1 MALFSIKSAGAV
13 FQVRSLFESTRDYC
27 RAYLTEE
34 AADCI
39 IEICREDLD
48 FEQRAAREEAE
59 LEGFR
64 YRNFPDPYLERT
76 AIQRKAAEFLFSR
89 DVLVFHGSVVAV
101 DGQGYLFTAK
111 SGTGKSTH
119 TRFWRQVFGDRA
131 VMVNDDKPFLRFT
144 EEGVLVC
151 GSPWSGKHGLDTNIT
166 VPLKAVCILERGPEN
181 RIRPI
186 DARDAL
192 FMLLQQSNRPLDK
205 TLMPKYLEL
214 VDRLAAGTRFW
225 RMECNLDPEAARV
238 AHEAMSAV
246 TQQGS
251 HTTDE

>member
-1 MALFSIKSAGAV
+1 MALFSIKIAGAV

-101 DGQGYLFTAK
+101 DGQGIQLRQHIPDGIVNLLGGGDGGIAQGIVKDIFPAHDGGTAI
-111 SGTGKSTH
+111 
-119 TRFWRQVFGDRA
+119 A
-131 VMVNDDKPFLRFT
+131 V
-144 EEGVLVC
+144 
-151 GSPWSGKHGLDTNIT
+151 
-166 VPLKAVCILERGPEN
+166 LEQLP
-181 RIRPI
+181 
-186 DARDAL
+186 D
-192 FMLLQQSNRPLDK
+192 
-205 TLMPKYLEL
+205 
-214 VDRLAAGTRFW
+214 
-225 RMECNLDPEAARV
+225 
-238 AHEAMSAV
+238 
-246 TQQGS
+246 
-251 HTTDE
+251 HTTVGAVAISGFVVHSRFLLKDRIAAPGGCRAEPCR